1 MIRLFR
7 VFKYVRI
14 LPVLVLFLALSFGV
28 RLGEI
33 ITGQTGSPM
42 SGGFAY
48 AKEEPTISSEEASPP
63 SQDELSS
70 EKDGGEA
77 SPEAPAEE
85 GQEAAKA
92 EEKADEGK
100 EREKWKDSTDSNL
113 EFSATK
119 MELFQDL
126 SSRRDDLESRERE
139 LVMREALLRAAEQE
153 IDQKYKELISLRE
166 EIQSLLKTQSEEEEK
181 RIASLV
187 KIYEGMKAKSAAR
200 IFDTLDMGVLL
211 QVLGQMSERKSAPI
225 IAAMN
230 PERARSV
237 TIMLAEQRK
246 LPDLSDNTLR

>member
-1 MIRLFR
+1 MKLCRKSTQER
-7 VFKYVRI
+7 GRT
-14 LPVLVLFLALSFGV
+14 ALKQKKKQKQKKK
-28 RLGEI
+28 R
-33 ITGQTGSPM
+33 M
-42 SGGFAY
+42 
-48 AKEEPTISSEEASPP
+48 KE
-63 SQDELSS
+63 
-70 EKDGGEA
+70 K
-77 SPEAPAEE
+77 
-85 GQEAAKA
+85 K
-92 EEKADEGK
+92 GK
-100 EREKWKDSTDSNL
+100 KWKDSMDSNL

-246 LPDLSDNTLR
+246 LPDLSEGALR

>member
-1 MIRLFR
+1 M
-7 VFKYVRI
+7 
-14 LPVLVLFLALSFGV
+14 LVLFLALSFGV
-28 RLGEI
+28 RFGELV
-33 ITGQTGSPM
+33 TGKSGSLT

-48 AKEEPTISSEEASPP
+48 AKEEPAVPSEEASPP

-70 EKDGGEA
+70 EEGAHEA
-77 SPEAPAEE
+77 LPEEHAGE
-85 GQEAAKA
+85 GQDGAETEEKAEA
-92 EEKADEGK
+92 EEKTHEGK
-100 EREKWKDSTDSNL
+100 EGEKWKDSMDSNL

-246 LPDLSDNTLR
+246 LPDLSEGALR